1 MADRQ
6 FASGFKFVTSGDK
19 QSREDVSRA
28 EYSGADQL
36 DRVLIHLREVRERA
50 AHKGRRGSGQGQRN
64 TAPVEEKLD
73 FDNAPPAE
81 APVASSESD
90 TASTPAAV
98 SEAPAAASEAS
109 DPTRQ
114 PAAAATAPPGTAPT
128 ASHRAAKT
136 AAPRSTEASQNQ
148 PRAPQRSVVTPPSSN
163 PRTTPQPRSPRTQ
176 PSPTETASSAPVPSP
191 ESPRGLA
198 QRVAKGMNAALG
210 GNDAVQPPP
219 MPKAEP
225 RRSQSAAPSRS
236 GAGPMPATASMT
248 ASTHLSSRGE
258 LMTAV
263 FASRPAFKAIAWFS
277 LASNVLM
284 LAGPLFMLQV
294 YDRVMTSGSMPTLI
308 ALFALTAAI
317 YAFIGLL
324 ELVRSRVIVRVGV
337 ELDQRMSERVFAASL
352 RRSLGQ
358 PSTSLHAL
366 REFDQLRQ
374 FIAGPGPLTFFDAPW
389 TPIYLL
395 VVFLTHWTLGVAAT
409 LGAILLVVIA
419 WASEIRSR
427 QPMAEAAKSGHR
439 SLELAESGQRNAE
452 AITAMGML
460 SAYRS
465 RWQTA
470 NRESLGWQVL
480 ASDRLASLSSMSK
493 SLRLLLQSM
502 MLAIGAALAIN
513 GQISAGAIIAATIIF
528 GRALAPVE
536 QIVSQWRSFVKARE
550 SFAKLEELLK
560 DHPEPPQKTSLP
572 APKGRLETR
581 GLRVAAPSGQTVI
594 LANVTF
600 AVEPGQMVAVIGP
613 SASGKSSL
621 ARALVGLWQPAGGEI
636 LLDGARLD
644 QWDGEALGRHIG
656 YLPQNVELFAG
667 SVREN
672 IGRFD
677 QSASDADV
685 VAAARAAH
693 AHDMIM
699 SLPKGYDTE
708 LGAFGTYL
716 SAGQRQRIGLAR
728 ALFGEPALIVLDEP
742 NANLDRSG
750 DEALA
755 AAIDGMRA
763 GGHAVVLVS
772 HRVQA
777 IGKADLLLYLER
789 GQQRAFGP
797 REDVLRFLQS
807 GQGGQQ
813 GGQASQQ
820 AGRNPAQSAASGGE
834 GKR

>member
-6 FASGFKFVTSGDK
+6 FASGFQFVTSGDR

-28 EYSGADQL
+28 EYSGSDQL

-50 AHKGRRGSGQGQRN
+50 AHKGRRGSNLGQRN

-73 FDNAPPAE
+73 FDNAPPV
-81 APVASSESD
+81 APRDEVRPSPDAAASDPPAASQD
-90 TASTPAAV
+90 LAGPAARSTPARQGA
-98 SEAPAAASEAS
+98 SRPPAATPHAS
-109 DPTRQ
+109 
-114 PAAAATAPPGTAPT
+114 
-128 ASHRAAKT
+128 
-136 AAPRSTEASQNQ
+136 AAPRPVE
-148 PRAPQRSVVTPPSSN
+148 
-163 PRTTPQPRSPRTQ
+163 PQPTFERPPPAVQ
-176 PSPTETASSAPVPSP
+176 APAPSPTP

-225 RRSQSAAPSRS
+225 RRPRSPTSQTPAAVSRS
-236 GAGPMPATASMT
+236 GASPMPATASMT
-248 ASTHLSSRGE
+248 ATTHLSSRGE
-258 LMTAV
+258 LMAAV
-263 FASRPAFKAIAWFS
+263 FASRPAFKSIAWFS

-317 YAFIGLL
+317 YAVIGLL

-358 PSTSLHAL
+358 PGTSLHAL
-366 REFDQLRQ
+366 RELDQLRQ

-427 QPMAEAAKSGHR
+427 QPMAEAAKAGHR

-480 ASDRLASLSSMSK
+480 ASDRLASLSSLSK
-493 SLRLLLQSM
+493 SLRLLLQSL

-581 GLRVAAPSGQTVI
+581 GLRVAAPIGQTVI

-613 SASGKSSL
+613 IASGKSSL

-677 QSASDADV
+677 PSASDADV

-728 ALFGEPALIVLDEP
+728 ALFGDPALIVLDEP

-763 GGHAVVLVS
+763 AGHAVVLVS

-797 REDVLRFLQS
+797 RDDVLRFLQS
-807 GQGGQQ
+807 GQGGQK
-813 GGQASQQ
+813 GGPGGQQ
-820 AGRNPAQSAASGGE
+820 AGRDPAQSAASGGE